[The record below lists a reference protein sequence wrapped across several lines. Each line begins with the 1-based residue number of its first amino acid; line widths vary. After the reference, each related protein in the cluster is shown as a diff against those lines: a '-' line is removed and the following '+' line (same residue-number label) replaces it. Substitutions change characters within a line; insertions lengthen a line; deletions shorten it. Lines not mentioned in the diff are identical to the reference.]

1 MIKWRCFII
10 SFGVKKMEKPVQVS
24 VKNIKS
30 SETCILLKLY
40 EKGRLGKFPQAENR
54 LRAGLMFMKDF
65 RFSLFSQKTTRSY
78 DKLFVP
84 GIRGKNDSS
93 DLRCDAADRYLRA
106 LKAVGIY
113 GVYALHF
120 LRDEQNVS
128 AFLARYPVLN
138 KGARRTYKMVY
149 LAVNKMLDKLVDFYD
164 AEKR

>member
-1 MIKWRCFII
+1 MLFKE
-10 SFGVKKMEKPVQVS
+10 GKMEEAVQRH
-24 VKNIKS
+24 IKGAKS
-30 SETCILLKLY
+30 QDVCILIKLY

-54 LRAGLMFMKDF
+54 LRAGLLFMKDF
-65 RFSLFSQKTTRSY
+65 RFSLFSRKVTGSY

-84 GIRGKNDSS
+84 VGKVKGDTS

-106 LKAVGIY
+106 LKAVGVF

-128 AFLARYPVLN
+128 SFLKRYPVLN
-138 KGARRTYKMVY
+138 KGSRRTYQMVY

>member
-1 MIKWRCFII
+1 
-10 SFGVKKMEKPVQVS
+10 MEK
-24 VKNIKS
+24 NIQIRTQNSKS
-30 SETCILLKLY
+30 TDVCVLIKLY

-54 LRAGLMFMKDF
+54 LRAGLLFMKDF
-65 RFSLFSQKTTRSY
+65 RFSLFSQKMTGSY

-84 GIRGKNDSS
+84 VGKGKNDSS

-120 LRDEQNVS
+120 LRDEQNVG
-128 AFLARYPVLN
+128 AFLTRYPILN
-138 KGARRTYKMVY
+138 KGTKRTYKMVY
-149 LAVNKMLDKLVDFYD
+149 LAINKMLDKLVDFYD